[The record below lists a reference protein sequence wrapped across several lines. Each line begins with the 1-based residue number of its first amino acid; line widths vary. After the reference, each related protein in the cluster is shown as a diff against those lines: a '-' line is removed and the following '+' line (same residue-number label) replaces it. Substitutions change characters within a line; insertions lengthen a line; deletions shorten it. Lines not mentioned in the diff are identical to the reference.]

1 VGVAD
6 TFSGVGGGG
15 GATPPSCPA
24 LFAVF

>member
-1 VGVAD
+1 VGVAH
-6 TFSGVGGGG
+6 TFSGVGGG

>member
-6 TFSGVGGGG
+6 TFSGVGYGG